1 MKKLLLLLI
10 VAITACQKK
19 EQVDLLVVNATIYT
33 VDSAFSTAEA
43 MAIRDGK
50 IVAVGTSEELEAK
63 FSADSSWDANGS
75 FIYPGFFDA
84 HCHFSYYGLGLQQVD
99 LTGTTS
105 WEAVLSR
112 LDSFAAIHPQG
123 WIIGRGWDQNDWQNN
138 DLPERSQL
146 DLRFPNRPVYLTR
159 IDGHAAVAN
168 GEALRLAG
176 ITANTRIAGG
186 EIQLAN
192 QQPNGILIDNATT
205 LMDAVVPKPDVASWR
220 RALLDAQERCLAVGL
235 TTVAEAGLDCL
246 QIVLM
251 QQLEQE
257 GLLKIGL
264 YPMISATSPQFEYL
278 LAQGVQRSDRV
289 HVRGVK
295 FYADGALGSRGAL
308 LHEPYHDHG
317 PHKGLL
323 LTPKADFLEK
333 AERLYQAGFQV
344 NTHCIGDSANTMV
357 LNWYEQV
364 VDTDRKHRWRI
375 EHAQLVR
382 ENDQERF
389 AALAVIPSVQPTHAT
404 SDMYWAEERI
414 GSERIRYAYP
424 YQDLLRKTGLLALGT
439 DFPVEGID
447 PLKTFYAAIF
457 RQDVKGWPEGG
468 FTPQQRLTR
477 EQALRGMTIW
487 AAYAQFE
494 EKEKGSLEKG
504 KNADFVVLDKD
515 LLKAEREELLQT
527 KVLNTVVNGKLVF
540 TR

>member
-1 MKKLLLLLI
+1 MGP
-10 VAITACQKK
+10 
-19 EQVDLLVVNATIYT
+19 
-33 VDSAFSTAEA
+33 
-43 MAIRDGK
+43 R
-50 IVAVGTSEELEAK
+50 
-63 FSADSSWDANGS
+63 
-75 FIYPGFFDA
+75 
-84 HCHFSYYGLGLQQVD
+84 
-99 LTGTTS
+99 
-105 WEAVLSR
+105 R
-112 LDSFAAIHPQG
+112 LAGQRPTRTQPT
-123 WIIGRGWDQNDWQNN
+123 R
-138 DLPERSQL
+138 PP
-146 DLRFPNRPVYLTR
+146 PNRPVYLTR

-220 RALLDAQERCLAVGL
+220 RALLDAQARCLAVGL

-264 YPMISATSPQFEYL
+264 YPMISATSPQFDYL

-344 NTHCIGDSANTMV
+344 NTHCIGDSANTLV

-404 SDMYWAEERI
+404 SDMYWAERI
-414 GSERIRYAYP
+414 GSERIGMRIPIRFVSENGFVSPWYRLSGRRHRSA
-424 YQDLLRKTGLLALGT
+424 Q
-439 DFPVEGID
+439 
-447 PLKTFYAAIF
+447 TFYAAIF

-468 FTPQQRLTR
+468 FTPSNDSRVNKHFGDDHLGSLCAVR
-477 EQALRGMTIW
+477 R
-487 AAYAQFE
+487 
-494 EKEKGSLEKG
+494 KEKGSLEKG

-527 KVLNTVVNGKLVF
+527 KVLNGRKRCLFSQGSSSNSVKNSLNRLVG
-540 TR
+540 RAL

>member
-50 IVAVGTSEELEAK
+50 IVSVGTSEELEAK
-63 FSADSSWDANGS
+63 FLADSSWDAGGS

-105 WEAVLSR
+105 WEAVLTR

-220 RALLDAQERCLAVGL
+220 RALLDAQARCLAVGL

-264 YPMISATSPQFEYL
+264 YPMISATSPQFDYL

>member
-1 MKKLLLLLI
+1 MKKLLLLLV
-10 VAITACQKK
+10 VAFTACQTK

-33 VDSAFSTAEA
+33 VDSTFSTAEA

-50 IVAVGTSEELEAK
+50 IVAVGSSQELEAK

-105 WEAVLSR
+105 WEAVLAR

-123 WIIGRGWDQNDWQNN
+123 WLIGRGWDQNDWQNSA
-138 DLPERSQL
+138 LPERSQL
-146 DLRFPNRPVYLTR
+146 DVRFPNRPVYLSR

-168 GEALRLAG
+168 GVALRLAG

-205 LMDAVVPKPDVASWR
+205 LVDAVVPKPDVASWR

-246 QIVLM
+246 QISLM

-278 LAQGVQRSDRV
+278 LAKGVQRSNRV

-323 LTPKADFLEK
+323 LTPKQDFLDK
-333 AERLYQAGFQV
+333 AQRLYKAGFQV

-364 VDTDRKHRWRI
+364 VGADQKHRWRI

-389 AALAVIPSVQPTHAT
+389 ATLAVIPSVQPTHAT

-424 YQDLLRKTGLLALGT
+424 YQDLLKKTGILALGT

-447 PLKTFYAAIF
+447 PLRTFYAAIF
-457 RQDVKGWPEGG
+457 RQDAKGWPEGG

-494 EKEKGSLEKG
+494 ETEKGSLEIG
-504 KNADFVVLDKD
+504 KNADFVVFDKD
-515 LLKAEREELLQT
+515 LMKAEREELLQT
-527 KVLNTVVNGKLVF
+527 QVQRTVINGKLVF
-540 TR
+540 QR